1 MKLGRTVDKKNIHTI
16 TMKLSKGNTKS
27 SFERTNGDSSDELT
41 KFITAALYDFKKL
54 NDANLLEDLKEREL
68 TLEIG

>member
-41 KFITAALYDFKKL
+41 KFITAALSDFKKL